1 MLNVGFSAHVVP
13 KSGASAKPPSV
24 PPSGGVAPA
33 VIPQLNV
40 AAMFERAVKCSGS
53 LWCAR
58 AIFSSNS
65 RESTSS
71 AAVS

>member
-1 MLNVGFSAHVVP
+1 MLSGNGVSSRLVNSSPSIGAMLNVGFSAHVVP

-53 LWCAR
+53 L
-58 AIFSSNS
+58 
-65 RESTSS
+65 
-71 AAVS
+71 